1 MCSLLKS
8 FILYFRPQQVWP
20 SFWTLGPETT
30 WPGSGEIDIIEAI
43 NEMDHNQVALHTTV
57 GCYQANITTQSGSTF
72 EIDCSTPQGC
82 DVGENKPN
90 SFGTSFAEAGGG
102 VFALQ
107 LDTAGISMWFF
118 SVCCTFIVFR
128 LDLTL
133 PQRPNIPPSLQQA
146 TTSSQLDIST
156 WGIPTASYPNST
168 CTMETFFPPQQ
179 LVLLTTLCGVWYVQ
193 TEILILSF
201 NLYVWY
207 KGWNTIGLR
216 GDLSNAYWLLCT
228 SCPLRSKV
236 HY

>member
-1 MCSLLKS
+1 MWEKTNQIASVHRS
-8 FILYFRPQQVWP
+8 RRR
-20 SFWTLGPETT
+20 
-30 WPGSGEIDIIEAI
+30 GEEF
-43 NEMDHNQVALHTTV
+43 LHFSWIPRV
-57 GCYQANITTQSGSTF
+57 LVCG
-72 EIDCSTPQGC
+72 
-82 DVGENKPN
+82 
-90 SFGTSFAEAGGG
+90 
-102 VFALQ
+102 
-107 LDTAGISMWFF
+107 F
-118 SVCCTFIVFR
+118 SVYVAHLLFFR